1 VSKHKR
7 TVWDDLVE
15 IGREILEQI
24 DQALNPDYKRREPVR
39 IPVPVRKDNNRLR
52 DPYSDSQ

>member
-24 DQALNPDYKRREPVR
+24 EQALNPDYKRREPVR
-39 IPVPVRKDNNRLR
+39 IPVPVRKDDRMR
-52 DPYSDSQ
+52 DPYNESH